1 MSIFLIIILCIVYN
15 VWYNNYK
22 DKQKRGI
29 QLNLEKMKME
39 ARKRMKILGIH
50 EPTIAQISFS
60 GKSYLGANYW
70 INEERKKAIEIIE
83 KENNILV
90 YYAIEQKYMGDITM
104 LYLFYISPYEEDWEM
119 DYQSIVENYQYTYG
133 LNETDPFLS
142 EFGEIKFKNMFGGLV
157 KQ

>member
-1 MSIFLIIILCIVYN
+1 
-15 VWYNNYK
+15 
-22 DKQKRGI
+22 
-29 QLNLEKMKME
+29 MKME

-50 EPTIAQISFS
+50 EPTIAQFIEEGKISFS

-104 LYLFYISPYEEDWEM
+104 LYLFCISPYEEDWEM
-119 DYQSIVENYQYTYG
+119 DHQSIVENYQYTYG

>member
-1 MSIFLIIILCIVYN
+1 MRDSIEFRKNENGSKKKNEDFRYS
-15 VWYNNYK
+15 WTNNC
-22 DKQKRGI
+22 
-29 QLNLEKMKME
+29 
-39 ARKRMKILGIH
+39 
-50 EPTIAQISFS
+50 T
-60 GKSYLGANYW
+60 KSYLGANYW

-104 LYLFYISPYEEDWEM
+104 LYLFYISPYEEDWEL
-119 DYQSIVENYQYTYG
+119 DHQSIVENYQYTYG

>member
-1 MSIFLIIILCIVYN
+1 
-15 VWYNNYK
+15 
-22 DKQKRGI
+22 
-29 QLNLEKMKME
+29 MKME

-50 EPTIAQISFS
+50 EPTIAQFI
-60 GKSYLGANYW
+60 
-70 INEERKKAIEIIE
+70 EERKKAIEIIE

-104 LYLFYISPYEEDWEM
+104 LYLFYISPYEEDWEL
-119 DYQSIVENYQYTYG
+119 DHQSIVENYQYTYG

>member
-1 MSIFLIIILCIVYN
+1 
-15 VWYNNYK
+15 
-22 DKQKRGI
+22 
-29 QLNLEKMKME
+29 ME

-50 EPTIAQISFS
+50 EPTIAQFVEEGKISFS

-104 LYLFYISPYEEDWEM
+104 LYLFYISLYEEDWEM
-119 DYQSIVENYQYTYG
+119 DHQSIVENYQYTYG